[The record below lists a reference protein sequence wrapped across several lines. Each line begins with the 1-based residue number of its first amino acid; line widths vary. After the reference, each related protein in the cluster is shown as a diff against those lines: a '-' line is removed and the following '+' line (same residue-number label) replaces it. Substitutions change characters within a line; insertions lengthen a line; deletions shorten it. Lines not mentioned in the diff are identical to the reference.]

1 MNKTAIEYLTHTWNP
16 IAMRCTP
23 AGEGCAHCWH
33 LRMADRLAGN
43 DAFPTEVRA
52 AYAGDGPPVLVKKR
66 LGEPMRRKIPS
77 IVGVQFM
84 GDLFHEKI
92 AFEDIDYIF
101 DAMRI
106 ASQHTF
112 MVLTKR
118 PQRAI
123 QYLEHDTERKGIR
136 LWWPPHI
143 WFGVSAENQKWANE
157 RIPLLL
163 QTPATTKFVSVEPCL
178 SPIDLCNISID
189 SWTRYNALGG
199 CGVTS
204 RGVVGQ
210 SYPNVHGNKLDWVV
224 VGTETGPG
232 ARSMHLNWA
241 RRVRDQCVEFGTP
254 FFYKRGETGRLLDGR
269 LWEQYPISMVQRE

>member
-1 MNKTAIEYLTHTWNP
+1 MADNTKVEWADASWSPVTG
-16 IAMRCTP
+16 CTP
-23 AGEGCAHCWH
+23 ISEGCQNCYAK
-33 LRMADRLAGN
+33 RMARRLAGRYGYPEQPN
-43 DAFPTEVRA
+43 HFDVTLHGDRLEQPLKWKKPRA
-52 AYAGDGPPVLVKKR
+52 IFVCS
-66 LGEPMRRKIPS
+66 MS
-77 IVGVQFM
+77 
-84 GDLFHEKI
+84 DLFHEDIEWIDI
-92 AFEDIDYIF
+92 ADVWDVMSR
-101 DAMRI
+101 AK
-106 ASQHTF
+106 QHIF

-118 PQRAI
+118 PRRMN
-123 QYLEHDTERKGIR
+123 EF
-136 LWWPPHI
+136 LWDFWLQSDYYCGSGSIPSNI
-143 WFGVSAENQKWANE
+143 WLGVTAENQKRADE

-163 QTPATTKFVSVEPCL
+163 QIPATTKFVSIEPCL
-178 SPIDLCNISID
+178 SPIDLCNISLD
-189 SWTRYNALGG
+189 SWTRYNALEG

-204 RGVVGQ
+204 RGVGGQ